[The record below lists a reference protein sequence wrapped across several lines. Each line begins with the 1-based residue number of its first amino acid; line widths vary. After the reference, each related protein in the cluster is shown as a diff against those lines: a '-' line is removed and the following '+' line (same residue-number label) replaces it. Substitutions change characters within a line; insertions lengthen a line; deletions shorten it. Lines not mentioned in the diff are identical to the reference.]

1 MNSSNG
7 LNLRNALGLSA
18 EAARNDLTDRR
29 WQRRQVNLELVV
41 NGFAPVDSDD
51 ADFAGLTDRLVDG
64 LQERVRLLG
73 EHRCPA
79 DQRVNAFLQ
88 SHFADLNLPLPLR
101 LPDQTLVL
109 DRHGIARE
117 LSIPAGGD
125 EFANELLTS
134 YRVRNGVLHN
144 PRSDRRTTVG
154 TFHVA
159 EGGLPV
165 PGDKRAV
172 PRRTFVE
179 LFNYAVRPPLDSLLL
194 PFTANQKE
202 PVRTMVS
209 LLLRPTVCPDVPG
222 VCAAKSME
230 IRFFAPGSLVSNL
243 DFVESIFGNAGDPFL
258 PRNDAGLDVEHWT
271 GHTGCVVLAP
281 HLVKLTKKQLGLPHF
296 DQATDR
302 QRRDSMCWKEEGELY
317 NNGQAFKVTCRT
329 DAGVIVTIVAD
340 NYYGYCK
347 KEVKT
352 QISYA
357 ANLYGNVEEEHAGG
371 AIAFAGYSY
380 GDEYHTDSR
389 TYNGRTFE
397 DVVRDY
403 GASMDVKA
411 EGYGVDRK
419 FPNLVYIPENARAS
433 TLRQEIWWEHNAS
446 EQKIPLEPGK
456 IYLTPSGFK
465 VRMEKHPGAPSWRII
480 GTHGEGT
487 FCHKPCTVSGGG
499 KSEIS
504 KSLRDY
510 MLYGPLFTADVQRDL
525 DVVEQIFERDYSTRW
540 GTDSQEKPDYSNRGS
555 RSILSSDRSLGSVIK
570 LLTPSSDYTA
580 DYNAWLASIPNH
592 VYPIVF
598 MIKRFY
604 KPEWGTEWRKRF
616 GVDIVNGVPGNELK
630 FGDRKLVGTY
640 LRVGLMQDGAWR
652 TYKARQ
658 DFAAATKIQ
667 TEDDI
672 SASVVIPASQVRG
685 IKRASP
691 PTSYK
696 FATNCEFRLFQRPD
710 DAIHRGLDRQTEA
723 DFARPDNFLSNY
735 EPLTAQQAKQ
745 MVARITRF
753 DQYTPPMQAM
763 LRGAA
768 EAGTGYVAASSD
780 PRLVG
785 GKPSKNPRYLQI
797 RPDLLDPLSVYACEQ
812 GARLFRALGAD
823 EPVYFPVDAVLV
835 GRRNNPPDP
844 EANLR
849 GLAVYSPIHYQEL
862 PELFMDFICSLTG
875 KSPST
880 TGAGSEGALT
890 KSPFNALRPTI
901 DLNNALVSF
910 ILTGLG
916 GFSTAAGYIGPK
928 VRVDHDVS
936 LLVPEIWCRL
946 TAAER
951 DPGFMIR
958 EGYLEPLKDFEHNG
972 RAVYA
977 SRLGYRIT
985 DRFVRA
991 FFGRVFDNPSKVFT
1005 DEILKPET
1013 QDRHA
1018 FADGVWNITEA
1029 QQRVAREY
1037 LEDGSIHDACP
1048 PLRAVLTIM
1057 ASGSFEGKDVHHPD
1071 IRRLFTLESLLASDW
1086 YRARLLTKQQ
1096 RDTTLWRRH
1105 VQYLDR
1111 FLRDES
1117 RRADVAR
1124 LGIARR
1130 RQLAAAEL
1138 VRVSSLAYLDAL
1150 IGTLGAD
1157 PVSTEPDA
1165 GVC

>member
-1 MNSSNG
+1 MSSSNG
-7 LNLRNALGLSA
+7 LDVRNALGLA
-18 EAARNDLTDRR
+18 PEPALHDPANRR
-29 WQRRQVNLELVV
+29 RQRREVNLELVV
-41 NGFAPVDSDD
+41 NGLSPVDAED
-51 ADFAGLTDRLVDG
+51 AEFAGLANRLVDG

-79 DQRVNAFLQ
+79 DQRIDAFLQ
-88 SHFADLNLPLPLR
+88 SHFAGLNLPSPLR
-101 LPDQTLVL
+101 LPDRTLVL

-117 LSIPAGGD
+117 LSIPARGD
-125 EFANELLTS
+125 KFANELLTS
-134 YRVRNGVLHN
+134 FRVRNGVLHN
-144 PRSDRRTTVG
+144 PRSDRRTTSG

-172 PRRTFVE
+172 PRRTFAE
-179 LFNYAVRPPLDSLLL
+179 LFLHAIRPPADSLLL
-194 PFTANQKE
+194 PFTSDEKE
-202 PVRTMVS
+202 PVRTLVS
-209 LLLRPTVCPDVPG
+209 LLLRPLVCPEVPG

-281 HLVKLTKKQLGLPHF
+281 HLVRLTKKQLGLPRF
-296 DQATDR
+296 EDATDR

-317 NNGQAFKVTCRT
+317 NNGQAFKATCRT

-371 AIAFAGYSY
+371 AIAFPSYSY

-389 TYNGRTFE
+389 TYNGRTFD

-403 GASMDVKA
+403 GSLMEVKP
-411 EGYGVDRK
+411 EGYGIDRK
-419 FPNLVYIPENARAS
+419 CPNLLYIPESARAS
-433 TLRQEIWWEHNAS
+433 TLRQEIWWDQDGK
-446 EQKIPLEPGK
+446 EQTIPLEPGK
-456 IYLTPSGFK
+456 IYMTPSGFK
-465 VRMEKHPGAPSWRII
+465 IRMEKHPGAPSWRII

-525 DVVEQIFERDYSTRW
+525 DVVDEIFARNFSNRW
-540 GTDSQEKPDYSNRGS
+540 LSDSQEKPDYSHRDS
-555 RSILSSDRSLGSVIK
+555 RPILSPDRSLGSVIK

-580 DYNAWLASIPNH
+580 EYNAWLASIPNH
-592 VYPIVF
+592 IYPIVF

-640 LRVGLMQDGAWR
+640 LRIGLMPDGAWR

-658 DFAAATKIQ
+658 DFAAASKIQ

-672 SASVVIPASQVRG
+672 SASVVIPASQIRG
-685 IKRASP
+685 IKRSAP
-691 PTSYK
+691 ATSYK
-696 FATNCEFRLFQRPD
+696 FAANCEYRLFQRPD
-710 DAIHRGLDRQTEA
+710 DAIHRGLDKQTEL
-723 DFARPDNFLSNY
+723 DMSRPDNFLSNY
-735 EPLTAQQAKQ
+735 EPLSSQQARQ
-745 MVARITRF
+745 MVAKITRF

-768 EAGTGYVAASSD
+768 ESGSGYVVASSD
-780 PRLVG
+780 PRLVD

-797 RPDLLDPLSVYACEQ
+797 RPDLLDPLGVYAAEQ
-812 GARLFRALGAD
+812 GARLFRAIGASD
-823 EPVYFPVDAVLV
+823 PVYFPVDAVLV
-835 GRRNNPPDP
+835 GRRNNPPEP
-844 EANLR
+844 EAKLR

-916 GFSTAAGYIGPK
+916 GFSTAAGYVGPN
-928 VRVDHDVS
+928 VRVDHDIS

-951 DPGFMIR
+951 DPAYMIR
-958 EGYLEPLKDFEHNG
+958 EGFLEPLKDFEHDG
-972 RAVYA
+972 RPVYA

-1013 QDRHA
+1013 QDRDA
-1018 FADGVWNITEA
+1018 FADGIWNITEA
-1029 QQRVAREY
+1029 QQRVAGEY
-1037 LEDGSIHDACP
+1037 LEDGSINDACP
-1048 PLRAVLTIM
+1048 PLRALLTIM
-1057 ASGSFEGKDVHHPD
+1057 ASGAFEGKDVHHPD
-1071 IRRLFTLESLLASDW
+1071 LRLMFTRESLLASDW
-1086 YRARLLTKQQ
+1086 YRARLLAKQQ
-1096 RDTTLWRRH
+1096 RDTTLWQRH
-1105 VQYLDR
+1105 VRYLDT
-1111 FLRDES
+1111 FLRDDS
-1117 RRADVAR
+1117 RRLDAAR

-1130 RQLAAAEL
+1130 RQIAAAEL
-1138 VRVSSLAYLDAL
+1138 ARVSSLAYLDAL
-1150 IGTLGAD
+1150 TGTIGAD
-1157 PVSTEPDA
+1157 PIPTDMDA
-1165 GVC
+1165 G

>member
-1 MNSSNG
+1 MSSSNG
-7 LNLRNALGLSA
+7 LDVRNALGLA
-18 EAARNDLTDRR
+18 PEPALHDPANRR
-29 WQRRQVNLELVV
+29 RQRREVNLELVV
-41 NGFAPVDSDD
+41 NGLSPVDAED
-51 ADFAGLTDRLVDG
+51 AEFAGLANRLVDG

-79 DQRVNAFLQ
+79 DQRIDAFLQ
-88 SHFADLNLPLPLR
+88 SHFAGLNLPSPLR
-101 LPDQTLVL
+101 LPDRTLVL

-117 LSIPAGGD
+117 LSIPARGD
-125 EFANELLTS
+125 KFANELLTS
-134 YRVRNGVLHN
+134 FRVRNGVLHN
-144 PRSDRRTTVG
+144 PRSDRRTTSG

-172 PRRTFVE
+172 PRRTFAE
-179 LFNYAVRPPLDSLLL
+179 LFLHAIRPPADSLLL
-194 PFTANQKE
+194 PFTSDEKE
-202 PVRTMVS
+202 PVRTLVS
-209 LLLRPTVCPDVPG
+209 LLLRPLVCPEVPG

-281 HLVKLTKKQLGLPHF
+281 HLVKLTKKQLGLPRYQ
-296 DQATDR
+296 DATDR

-317 NNGQAFKVTCRT
+317 NNGQAFKATCRI

-371 AIAFAGYSY
+371 AIAFPSYSY

-389 TYNGRTFE
+389 TYNGRTFD

-403 GASMDVKA
+403 GSLMEVKP
-411 EGYGVDRK
+411 EGYGIDRK
-419 FPNLVYIPENARAS
+419 CPNLLYIPESARAS
-433 TLRQEIWWEHNAS
+433 TLRQEIWWDQDGK
-446 EQKIPLEPGK
+446 EQTIPLEPGK
-456 IYLTPSGFK
+456 IYMTPSGFK
-465 VRMEKHPGAPSWRII
+465 IRMEKHPGAPSWRII

-525 DVVEQIFERDYSTRW
+525 DVVDEIFARNFSNRW
-540 GTDSQEKPDYSNRGS
+540 LSDSQEKPDYSHRDS
-555 RSILSSDRSLGSVIK
+555 RPILSPDRSLGSVIK

-580 DYNAWLASIPNH
+580 EYNAWLASIPNH
-592 VYPIVF
+592 IYPIVF

-640 LRVGLMQDGAWR
+640 LRIGLMPDGAWR

-658 DFAAATKIQ
+658 DFAAASKIQ

-672 SASVVIPASQVRG
+672 SASVVIPASQIRG
-685 IKRASP
+685 IKRSAP
-691 PTSYK
+691 ATSYK
-696 FATNCEFRLFQRPD
+696 FAANCEYRLFQRPD
-710 DAIHRGLDRQTEA
+710 DAIHRGLDKQTEL
-723 DFARPDNFLSNY
+723 DMSRPDNFLSNY
-735 EPLTAQQAKQ
+735 EPLSSQQARQ
-745 MVARITRF
+745 MVAKITRF

-768 EAGTGYVAASSD
+768 ESGSGYVVASSD
-780 PRLVG
+780 PRLVD

-797 RPDLLDPLSVYACEQ
+797 RPDLLDPLGVYAAEQ
-812 GARLFRALGAD
+812 GARLFRAIGASD
-823 EPVYFPVDAVLV
+823 PVYFPVDAVLV
-835 GRRNNPPDP
+835 GRRNNPPEP
-844 EANLR
+844 EAKLR

-916 GFSTAAGYIGPK
+916 GFSTAAGYVGPN
-928 VRVDHDVS
+928 VRVDHDIS

-951 DPGFMIR
+951 DPAYMIR
-958 EGYLEPLKDFEHNG
+958 EGFLEPLKDFEHDG
-972 RAVYA
+972 RPVYA

-1013 QDRHA
+1013 QDRDA
-1018 FADGVWNITEA
+1018 FADGIWNITEA
-1029 QQRVAREY
+1029 QQRVAGEY
-1037 LEDGSIHDACP
+1037 LEDGSINDACP
-1048 PLRAVLTIM
+1048 PLRALLTIM
-1057 ASGSFEGKDVHHPD
+1057 ASGAFEGKDVHHPD
-1071 IRRLFTLESLLASDW
+1071 LRLMFTRESLLASDW
-1086 YRARLLTKQQ
+1086 YRARLLAKQQ
-1096 RDTTLWRRH
+1096 RDTTLWQRH
-1105 VQYLDR
+1105 VRYLDT
-1111 FLRDES
+1111 FLRDDS
-1117 RRADVAR
+1117 RRLDAAR

-1130 RQLAAAEL
+1130 RQIAAAEL
-1138 VRVSSLAYLDAL
+1138 ARVSSLAYLDAL
-1150 IGTLGAD
+1150 TGTIGAD
-1157 PVSTEPDA
+1157 PIPTDMDA
-1165 GVC
+1165 G